1 MTLGGIRCVK
11 CYTRLTGTK
20 WENDA
25 SLKGRVLRLS
35 GDQWAATF
43 VTAALKSRCTNWGFA
58 FLQITIF

>member
-35 GDQWAATF
+35 GDQWAATR
-43 VTAALKSRCTNWGFA
+43 VVVRIGGSRFYK
-58 FLQITIF
+58 LLSSRD